1 MITNKYPIGFW
12 NYTATGALG
21 PEAVRDWAELGMT
34 MANSPEYWEG
44 CDKNAM
50 LAILDECE
58 KYGIRVI
65 VCDHRARWGGASKDP
80 DAYEAQFRA
89 AYEDFGH
96 HPAVIGFH
104 VGDEP
109 WSEET
114 FADCIMAHKIQ
125 LKVAPELTPH
135 LNFLPY
141 WDNQEKDLVKRIP
154 GGAEKD
160 IKPSF
165 TVWAGEMVRQSDLRI
180 LCYDCYC
187 QMNPNG
193 EGVDQYFKNLR
204 KFSEAADATGIVP
217 WTTLLSVGH
226 FRYRCPSED
235 DLRWQLNTAIAS
247 GMKGILWFFV
257 YMRTPVSNYRLAPI
271 DEFGE
276 RTETFTWMSRVNRH
290 FQHQFGDFFMKA
302 NHIAT
307 CHVGH
312 AWGGYETFEP
322 GRSEPAVLD
331 ITCDQGLDAVAGFFE
346 LDGKRYLAL
355 VNNSWTDSGLF
366 KIHVKKDGRL
376 DRMNWNGTFT
386 AVKAAHWDAFYTETE
401 TEDIGGDWL
410 APGQMKVYQ
419 I

>member
-1 MITNKYPIGFW
+1 MITTKYPIGFW
-12 NYTATGALG
+12 NYTSTGELG
-21 PEAVRDWAELGMT
+21 PEAVKDWAELGMT

-80 DAYEAQFRA
+80 AAYEKQFRA

-109 WSEET
+109 WRKES
-114 FADCIMAHKIQ
+114 FADCIAAHNIQ

-141 WDNQEKDLVKRIP
+141 WDGQEDGLGYETFAAWAEDMVK
-154 GGAEKD
+154 K
-160 IKPSF
+160 
-165 TVWAGEMVRQSDLRI
+165 SDLRI
-180 LCYDCYC
+180 LCYDCYV
-187 QMNPNG
+187 QMNPGG

-204 KFSEAADATGIVP
+204 KFSEAADAAGIVP

-235 DLRWQLNTAIAS
+235 DLRWQLNTAVAS

-257 YMRTPVSNYRLAPI
+257 YMRTPMSNYRLAPI

-276 RTETFTWMSRVNRH
+276 RTETYAWMSRVNRH
-290 FQHQFGDFFMKA
+290 F
-302 NHIAT
+302 
-307 CHVGH
+307 
-312 AWGGYETFEP
+312 
-322 GRSEPAVLD
+322 
-331 ITCDQGLDAVAGFFE
+331 
-346 LDGKRYLAL
+346 
-355 VNNSWTDSGLF
+355 
-366 KIHVKKDGRL
+366 
-376 DRMNWNGTFT
+376 
-386 AVKAAHWDAFYTETE
+386 
-401 TEDIGGDWL
+401 
-410 APGQMKVYQ
+410 
-419 I
+419 

>member
-1 MITNKYPIGFW
+1 MITSKYPIGFW

-21 PEAVRDWAELGMT
+21 PEAVKDWAELGMT

-80 DAYEAQFRA
+80 AAYEAQFRA

-109 WSEET
+109 WSEEA
-114 FADCIMAHKIQ
+114 FADCIAAHNIQ

-141 WDNQEKDLVKRIP
+141 WDGQEQGLGYETFAAWAEDMVK
-154 GGAEKD
+154 K
-160 IKPSF
+160 
-165 TVWAGEMVRQSDLRI
+165 SDLRI
-180 LCYDCYC
+180 LCYDCYV

-204 KFSEAADATGIVP
+204 KFSEAADAAGIVP

-226 FRYRCPSED
+226 FRYRCPNED
-235 DLRWQLNTAIAS
+235 DLRWQLNTAVAS
-247 GMKGILWFFV
+247 GMRGILWFFV
-257 YMRTPVSNYRLAPI
+257 YMRRPVSNYRLAPI

-276 RTETFTWMSRVNRH
+276 RTETYTWMSRVNRH
-290 FQHQFGDFFMKA
+290 FLRQFGDFFMNA
-302 NHIAT
+302 SHDATYHI
-307 CHVGH
+307 GH
-312 AWGGYETFEP
+312 AWGGYALFEAD
-322 GRSEPAVLD
+322 RTDAAVLD
-331 ITCDQGLDAVAGFFE
+331 ITCDQNLDAVAGFFT
-346 LDGKRYLAL
+346 LDGGRYLAL

-366 KIHVKKDGRL
+366 KIRVPKDGVL
-376 DRMNWNGTFT
+376 DRMNWDGSFS
-386 AVKAAHWDAFYTETE
+386 AVKAAHWDAFYTENE
-401 TEDIGGDWL
+401 TACIGGDWL
-410 APGQMKVYQ
+410 APGQMKVYR
-419 I
+419 IG